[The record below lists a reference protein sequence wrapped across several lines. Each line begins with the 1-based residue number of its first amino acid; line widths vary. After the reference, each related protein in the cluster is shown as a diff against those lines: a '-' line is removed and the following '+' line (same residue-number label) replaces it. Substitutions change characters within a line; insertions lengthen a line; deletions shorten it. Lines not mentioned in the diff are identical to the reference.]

1 MKVHKI
7 TAGFD
12 YEKRPNE
19 FLDLWDI
26 VNQKQ
31 MKPKSLKRSELSK
44 VTKFNWS
51 APGSDLNK
59 FHEVN

>member
-1 MKVHKI
+1 MQQFKASLQMKVHKI

-26 VNQKQ
+26 VNQK
-31 MKPKSLKRSELSK
+31 
-44 VTKFNWS
+44 
-51 APGSDLNK
+51 
-59 FHEVN
+59 

>member
-31 MKPKSLKRSELSK
+31 MKPKSLKRSDLSK

-51 APGSDLNK
+51 AL
-59 FHEVN
+59 